1 MATDKIPSAPTV
13 LGASWDSGT
22 LRWLLQLRPKRQR
35 LQQRGQVT
43 WEPTLLVL
51 PLFHLR
57 PLDKATPLDLMDL
70 LLNEYMKFALVV
82 CFLTYEMK
90 IIMITPSFQGVW

>member
-1 MATDKIPSAPTV
+1 MGPRNTEVAAATQTQKAETAAAGAGD
-13 LGASWDSGT
+13 LGTNPPRSTSFSPQAF
-22 LRWLLQLRPKRQR
+22 RQ
-35 LQQRGQVT
+35 G
-43 WEPTLLVL
+43 
-51 PLFHLR
+51 H
-57 PLDKATPLDLMDL
+57 PLDLMDL